1 MTDLTV
7 GVASK
12 LIANVIKITTGSS
25 VDPVIR
31 EHVFH
36 PPKCFMNTREDHG
49 RANSSLI
56 DFIESV
62 EDRVRI
68 QR

>member
-12 LIANVIKITTGSS
+12 LIVNVIKITTGSS
-25 VDPVIR
+25 IDPVIS

-36 PPKCFMNTREDHG
+36 PPKCFINPRVDHG
-49 RANSSLI
+49 RANSSLV
-56 DFIESV
+56 DFIESM

-68 QR
+68 QT